1 MDNLDV
7 TPMPRISRSSFLLLG
22 LLGMAVALQIGER
35 GARAAA
41 VTPIA
46 RLDVPRYM
54 GLWYEIARY
63 PNRFQRDCAGFVT
76 ARYALLPDGSV
87 QVINRCRR
95 ADGSI
100 DEATGSARQVGGP
113 ASATLKVR
121 FAPRWLSFLP
131 FVWGDYWVID
141 LDPDYQLAAVSEPGR
156 DFLWI
161 LARTPAPAPQA
172 YAALLERLERQ
183 GFDPAKLQVTPQ
195 APAR

>member
-1 MDNLDV
+1 MA
-7 TPMPRISRSSFLLLG
+7 RISRSRFLLLG
-22 LLGMAVALQIGER
+22 LLGMSVALLAGER
-35 GARAAA
+35 GAKASA

-63 PNRFQRDCAGFVT
+63 PNRFQRDCASGVT
-76 ARYALLPDGSV
+76 ARYTLQPGGGV

-100 DEATGSARQVGGP
+100 DEAIGSARQVGGP

-131 FVWGDYWVID
+131 FVWGDYWVIN

-161 LARTPAPAPQA
+161 LARTPTPPPQA
-172 YAALLERLERQ
+172 YAALIERLERQ
-183 GFDPAKLQVTPQ
+183 GFDPARLQTTPQ
-195 APAR
+195 TDAR